1 MNTTCVEE
9 EVTVTTNE
17 TGRTDPASR
26 PAAVDP
32 DGEGELEDDVFEANE
47 IEPDEPES
55 SADGD
60 TVVEGEPL
68 DTEPST
74 AESSEAEPL
83 SDEPSTTASST
94 TAERTA
100 EEPQPEADDATAH
113 ADATTAAAP
122 AVDEAFLADASGYQ
136 DRWNEIQTGFVDEP
150 SRAVQRAGELLTDLM
165 DDLARTLATDL
176 ETFGAR
182 GGARDEASTEDL
194 RVAFQR
200 CRSYFDRLLAV

>member
-1 MNTTCVEE
+1 
-9 EVTVTTNE
+9 VTTNE
-17 TGRTDPASR
+17 TGRTHPGSR

-32 DGEGELEDDVFEANE
+32 DGESELEDDVFEANE
-47 IEPDEPES
+47 VERDEPEP

-74 AESSEAEPL
+74 AESPGAEPL
-83 SDEPSTTASST
+83 PDEPSTAAPST
-94 TAERTA
+94 TAERAA
-100 EEPQPEADDATAH
+100 EEPQPEADADDATAH
-113 ADATTAAAP
+113 AAAATAAAP
-122 AVDEAFLADASGYQ
+122 GVDEAFLADAGGYQ

-150 SRAVQRAGELLTDLM
+150 SRAVQSAGDLLTELV

-194 RVAFQR
+194 RVVFQR
-200 CRSYFDRLLAV
+200 YRAYFDRLLAV